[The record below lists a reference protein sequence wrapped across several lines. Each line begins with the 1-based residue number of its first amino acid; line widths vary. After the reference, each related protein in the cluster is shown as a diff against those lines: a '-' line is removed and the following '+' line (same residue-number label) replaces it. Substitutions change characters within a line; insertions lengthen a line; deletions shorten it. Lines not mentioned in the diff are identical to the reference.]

1 MTRLFIGSMNLE
13 FSIDPKIVLCIISIY
28 DPIQMFQIHILQDF
42 LTYDKSRTNAI
53 CWWIKINLLILILF
67 PIGLVTLIQSSSVLA
82 HKHESTNHL
91 VLPTTEEEEKEELPP
106 SWSDSLG
113 LQYDQLFQVKLRNF
127 NFLSYI
133 WSHTYLQ
140 P

>member
-1 MTRLFIGSMNLE
+1 MANSEKF
-13 FSIDPKIVLCIISIY
+13 
-28 DPIQMFQIHILQDF
+28 
-42 LTYDKSRTNAI
+42 
-53 CWWIKINLLILILF
+53 LLIFIPF

-113 LQYDQLFQVKLRNF
+113 LQYDQLFQVLRKRNYF
-127 NFLSYI
+127 FMLSNE
-133 WSHTYLQ
+133 L
-140 P
+140 

>member
-1 MTRLFIGSMNLE
+1 MQDLAA
-13 FSIDPKIVLCIISIY
+13 KLCIKLNFY
-28 DPIQMFQIHILQDF
+28 LH
-42 LTYDKSRTNAI
+42 
-53 CWWIKINLLILILF
+53 

-113 LQYDQLFQVKLRNF
+113 LQYDNLFQEMNQTYDSTSCLLAVHRGWKGGIHIQSCGHHMHYDCRSSYCETLRSQLRLVLWAEPMRQSF
-127 NFLSYI
+127 FVVFL
-133 WSHTYLQ
+133 Q
-140 P
+140 

>member
-53 CWWIKINLLILILF
+53 CWWIKINLLILIPF

>member
-1 MTRLFIGSMNLE
+1 M
-13 FSIDPKIVLCIISIY
+13 
-28 DPIQMFQIHILQDF
+28 QQDF

-53 CWWIKINLLILILF
+53 CWRNKKKLLILIPF
-67 PIGLVTLIQSSSVLA
+67 SIGLVTLIQSSSVLA

-113 LQYDQLFQVKLRNF
+113 LQYDQLFQVLRKRNLF
-127 NFLSYI
+127 CVVKAKTFQVPKYFLSRTDFFQRLPRGFSGDLVLI
-133 WSHTYLQ
+133 
-140 P
+140 